1 VLGLSVSFISQGA
14 SLTKK
19 KDCLVVK
26 NNELR
31 LVSELVRNSRK
42 SDRELARIVGV
53 SQPTVTRMR
62 TRLEKEGII
71 REYTMLPEFTW
82 LGYELLVFTF
92 LKYEKPLNQEQY
104 GEIRE
109 KALALQEKSASSTL
123 IVADGIGMGSDRI
136 IVTLHRDYSTYNS
149 YTRDMSKL
157 SAYKI
162 SYVGSFIVSLRD
174 LRSTGLL
181 TFSNLADRIPKL
193 RKEE

>member
-1 VLGLSVSFISQGA
+1 MVLGLAVSFISQRA

-19 KDCLVVK
+19 KDCCVVK

-71 REYTMLPEFTW
+71 REYTMLPDFTR

-92 LKYEKPLNQEQY
+92 LKYEKPLNEEQY
-104 GEIRE
+104 WEIRE
-109 KALALQEKSASSTL
+109 KALALPGK
-123 IVADGIGMGSDRI
+123 
-136 IVTLHRDYSTYNS
+136 
-149 YTRDMSKL
+149 
-157 SAYKI
+157 
-162 SYVGSFIVSLRD
+162 VSEFNDNR
-174 LRSTGLL
+174 RRRYRNGV
-181 TFSNLADRIPKL
+181 
-193 RKEE
+193 